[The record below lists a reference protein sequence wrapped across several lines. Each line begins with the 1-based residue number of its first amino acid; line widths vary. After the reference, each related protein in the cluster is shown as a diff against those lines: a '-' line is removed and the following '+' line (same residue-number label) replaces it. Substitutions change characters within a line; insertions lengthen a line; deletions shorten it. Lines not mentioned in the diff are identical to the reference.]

1 MSLYESVPISSVW
14 AKLESTY
21 GEIFSLY
28 LKDLLTECAYDS
40 FQSLFNIVTGSIR
53 PMEQDLSNNPRATEK
68 YCDKYKVKQDS
79 FKFKPAHRD
88 IILSIPGI
96 CEDLK
101 EEMDK
106 MSSKSSS
113 ASKKK
118 RTSSRE
124 SSPVKSSSAP
134 KKKKTSP
141 RESNPVKSSSFPEK
155 KNIFFGEQISGGS
168 KCESTTTIQSLKVVL
183 ISKVKRC
190 AQEVGLKVDD
200 YDIGEHNIIGFGRSS
215 GDGGLYSCQFV
226 CPLCKKSYMVN
237 YKKSWDIRNIR
248 KHFNQKLRSEG
259 TKETVRPNDKAPK
272 FFFF

>member
-40 FQSLFNIVTGSIR
+40 FQSLFNIVSGSIR
-53 PMEQDLSNNPRATEK
+53 PMEQDLSNNPRATQR

-106 MSSKSSS
+106 LSSKSSS
-113 ASKKK
+113 APKKK
-118 RTSSRE
+118 RTSSHE
-124 SSPVKSSSAP
+124 SSLVKSSSAP
-134 KKKKTSP
+134 KKKKVSS
-141 RESNPVKSSSFPEK
+141 RGLNPVKSSSALEK
-155 KNIFFGEQISGGS
+155 KKISFGEKISGGS
-168 KCESTTTIQSLKVVL
+168 KCVGTTTIHSLKVVL

-190 AQEVGLKVDD
+190 ARETGVKVEDN
-200 YDIGEHNIIGFGRSS
+200 DIGEQNIIGFDRSS
-215 GDGGLYSCQFV
+215 VDGHLYSCQFM
-226 CPLCKKSYMVN
+226 CPLCKKPYVVN
-237 YKKSWDIRNIR
+237 YKKSWDMSNIR
-248 KHFNQKLRSEG
+248 KHFNQKRRSEG
-259 TKETVRPNDKAPK
+259 TKETIKSNDTVPK
-272 FFFF
+272 FFF